1 MSLPSGK
8 AQVLPHKH
16 HYSTMS
22 SSSGK
27 ASMQADKIA
36 IQPTLSAAEGSTFE
50 LRDMGSQNANIRS
63 IHSKTGAGEVNYINA
78 ATSHSDNQL
87 LAEIGYKQELKRQFS
102 TLQVFGVAFSI
113 MGLLPSIGTVM
124 GGGLEGG
131 PVSLVWGWLIAGFFI
146 LLVGITMAENAS
158 AIPTA
163 GGLYYWTYHYA
174 PVGYK
179 EVISFVIGCS
189 NSLALAAGVCSID
202 YGFAEEVLA
211 AVVVSKDGNFDVTN
225 ARLYG
230 VFAATVVAMAICTCL
245 ASSAIARMQTLS
257 IVSNLFIIILL
268 FIALPIGVAVNRGSD
283 QFNGGKFIFAKY
295 ENFSDWNDGWQFCLA
310 GFMPAVWTIG
320 SFDSCVH
327 QSEEAKDAKK
337 SVPIGIIGS
346 ISACWILGWLII
358 ICLMACMKSDVG
370 AVLNTKYEI
379 VLAQIIYDCLGKRW
393 TIAFLSL
400 IAFCQFLMG
409 ASIVTAVSRQV
420 WAFARD
426 NGLPLSRYIKIVDKR
441 YSVPFVAVIFACA
454 ASLALGLLCLQGQA
468 ADALF
473 SLAVAG
479 NNLAWSTPTLLRLT
493 SGRDVFRPGPFY
505 LGKILSP
512 IIAWIGVFYQAFI
525 IILVM
530 FPGTQHD
537 VTGPTMNYACVIG
550 PGVWILSWIYY
561 ITYKKK
567 YFHGPA
573 SNVSEEEYVE
583 AVGEDAIDSILSK
596 NA

>member
-1 MSLPSGK
+1 
-8 AQVLPHKH
+8 
-16 HYSTMS
+16 MS

-27 ASMQADKIA
+27 FSTHTDKQAL
-36 IQPTLSAAEGSTFE
+36 QPTLSAAEGSTFE
-50 LRDMGSQNANIRS
+50 LRDMGSRNVNMRS
-63 IHSKTGAGEVNYINA
+63 VHSKTGAGDVNYINA

-102 TLQVFGVAFSI
+102 TIQVFGVAFSI

-124 GGGLEGG
+124 GGGLYGG

-174 PVGYK
+174 PAGYK
-179 EVISFVIGCS
+179 EVFSFVIGCS

-202 YGFAEEVLA
+202 YGFAEQVMA

-225 ARLYG
+225 GMLYG
-230 VFAATVVAMAICTCL
+230 VFAATVVAMALCTCL
-245 ASSAIARMQTLS
+245 ASGTIARMQTLS
-257 IVSNLFIIILL
+257 IVSNLFIIGLL
-268 FIALPIGVAVNRGSD
+268 FIALPIGVAVNRGSSD
-283 QFNGGKFIFAKY
+283 FNNGAYIFAKF

-310 GFMPAVWTIG
+310 GFMPVVWTIG

-346 ISACWILGWLII
+346 ITACWILGWLII
-358 ICLMACMKSDVG
+358 ICLMACTKSDMA
-370 AVLNTKYEI
+370 AVLDTKFGN

-393 TIAFLSL
+393 TIAFMSL
-400 IAFCQFLMG
+400 IAYCQFLMG
-409 ASIVTAVSRQV
+409 ASIVTAISRQV

-426 NGLPLSRYIKIVDKR
+426 NGLPMSRYIKIVDKK
-441 YSVPFVAVIFACA
+441 YSVPFVAVFFACA
-454 ASLALGLLCLQGQA
+454 ASLALGLLCLQGEA

-479 NNLAWSTPTLLRLT
+479 NNLAWSTPTFLRLT
-493 SGRDVFRPGPFY
+493 SGRDIFRPGPFY

-525 IILVM
+525 IVLVM
-530 FPGTQHD
+530 FPADQHN
-537 VTGPTMNYACVIG
+537 VTAQTMNYACVIG
-550 PGVWILSWIYY
+550 PGVWILSYIYY

-573 SNVSEEEYVE
+573 SNVTEEEYTE
-583 AVGEDAIDSILSK
+583 AVGEDVIDSVLSK
-596 NA
+596 NP